1 MMLPFSHYWW
11 PLCTLCKYLLSLVRV
26 GYVELDIHYAKRV
39 CLSTAL
45 QPNAS
50 LLFRQDPTKYHNSTS
65 HLAADAC
72 YIPCKLY
79 FWVFEA
85 RTLSFFSK
93 IHVSLFCHIIF
104 SKTLP
109 KAQRT
114 RGLSSAYQSNL
125 SGHIT
130 SSNTNL
136 DQISPSKY
144 RPRINFKISTT
155 HQHLD

>member
-1 MMLPFSHYWW
+1 MIFIMQSVSAFQR
-11 PLCTLCKYLLSLVRV
+11 LCNLMPACF
-26 GYVELDIHYAKRV
+26 LDKI
-39 CLSTAL
+39 
-45 QPNAS
+45 QPNTTILHLILLRMHVTFHVNFIFES
-50 LLFRQDPTKYHNSTS
+50 LRRAHYL
-65 HLAADAC
+65 
-72 YIPCKLY
+72 
-79 FWVFEA
+79 
-85 RTLSFFSK
+85 FFSK

-114 RGLSSAYQSNL
+114 RGFSSAYQSNL
-125 SGHIT
+125 SCHIT
-130 SSNTNL
+130 SSNTNR